1 MEEATSHHFLDS
13 KCMHPHTRTYTKN
26 LLEEGSSLFFV
37 SPNLPL
43 ISLSGISFPDSYHI
57 KIRDLSKQFPPM
69 GFIKLFLM

>member
-37 SPNLPL
+37 PSNLPL
-43 ISLSGISFPDSYHI
+43 ISLGISFPDSYHI
-57 KIRDLSKQFPPM
+57 KIRDLSKLFPPM
-69 GFIKLFLM
+69 CFIKLFLM